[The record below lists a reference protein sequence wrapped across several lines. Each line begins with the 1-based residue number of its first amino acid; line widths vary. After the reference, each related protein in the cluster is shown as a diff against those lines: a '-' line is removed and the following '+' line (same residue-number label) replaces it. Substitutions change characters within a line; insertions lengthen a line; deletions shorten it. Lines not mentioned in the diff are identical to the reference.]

1 VKTTTLKMLGAAVV
15 AGALA
20 LLSAAAQTADEIG
33 APQEQGAPTASG
45 SGPLTTETVVEL
57 LDAPDADALHARRRF
72 VPADN
77 VRAGD
82 EVYYT
87 IRVHNPGRTPVS
99 NVVVTKRLPYG
110 MLYAR
115 GSAVGPASEVQFSVD
130 GGETFGPPA
139 ELEVQPTGQPR
150 RRAVIGD
157 YTHVR
162 WLLRY
167 PLSPG
172 ATALLRFRATL
183 N

>member
-1 VKTTTLKMLGAAVV
+1 MGLVCAAATTT
-15 AGALA
+15 
-20 LLSAAAQTADEIG
+20 ADTG
-33 APQEQGAPTASG
+33 PPEQGAPTATG
-45 SGPLTTETVVEL
+45 SGPLSTETVVEL
-57 LDAPDADALHARRRF
+57 LDPPSTDQPSHQRRRF
-72 VPADN
+72 IAADS

-87 IRVHNPGRTPVS
+87 IRVHNPGRAPVS

-115 GSAVGPASEVQFSVD
+115 GSAVGPAAEIEFSVD
-130 GGETFGPPA
+130 GGETFAPPA
-139 ELEVQPTGQPR
+139 ELAVQATGQPP
-150 RRAVIGD
+150 RRAATGD

-167 PLSPG
+167 PLAPG

-183 N
+183 S